1 MVSSPSGRPPHIP
14 RRLQSQVEAFLHG
27 GISSSVA
34 SHLQGC
40 MCSSV
45 IPPSAIPFTFSLT
58 QPAFAFTESLIQL
71 AFLMDLFEQVM
82 ITWNPRSFA
91 FFS

>member
-1 MVSSPSGRPPHIP
+1 
-14 RRLQSQVEAFLHG
+14 
-27 GISSSVA
+27 
-34 SHLQGC
+34 

-58 QPAFAFTESLIQL
+58 QPVFAFTESLTQP

-82 ITWNPRSFA
+82 ITWNLRSFA